1 MKDNLVEEALD
12 MLRPGLA
19 EDGFSLKLGT
29 VDPGGSVKVILEAG
43 PDSCLDCLVPEE
55 MMVRILEDAIREKDA
70 SLDHVEILRVGF
82 DDIAEH

>member
-12 MLRPGLA
+12 VLRPGLA

-43 PDSCLDCLVPEE
+43 PELLS
-55 MMVRILEDAIREKDA
+55 
-70 SLDHVEILRVGF
+70 
-82 DDIAEH
+82 